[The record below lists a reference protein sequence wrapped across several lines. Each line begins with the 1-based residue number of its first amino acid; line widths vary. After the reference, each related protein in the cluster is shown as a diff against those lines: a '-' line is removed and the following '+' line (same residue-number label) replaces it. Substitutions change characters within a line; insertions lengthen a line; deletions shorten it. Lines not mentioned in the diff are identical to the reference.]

1 VLGSRSGKGDQHIR
15 IKVTVPK
22 KLTAEQSE
30 KLRELAKELGL
41 DIAPKKKG
49 LLGSLFG

>member
-1 VLGSRSGKGDQHIR
+1 VLGGRGRGDQHIR

-22 KLTAEQSE
+22 KLSSEQAD

-41 DIAPKKKG
+41 DVAPKKKG
-49 LLGSLFG
+49 ILGSLFG